1 MIEPTEVNKSIKKP
15 RKTTRVKKDTEPGAP
30 KKPRKTTR
38 VKKAP
43 VSKTEETVVPSTEET
58 VVPSTEETVVPSTE
72 ETVVPKTEETVVP
85 STEETV
91 VPKTEETVVPSTE
104 ETDGPSTEE
113 TPIITNV
120 MEMTITENDKI
131 NVIMDSFVNNQ
142 IRELTQ
148 IYIQDRHCNNNE
160 LGVLYI
166 YFEKDKVNVK
176 YYPVSHRFV
185 TPELKESVLDKNND
199 QNSIMFMLLLNYVNN
214 VGRLVLNDLDK

>member
-15 RKTTRVKKDTEPGAP
+15 RKTTRVKKDTDPGAP

-43 VSKTEETVVPSTEET
+43 VSKTEETDVPSTEETDVPSTEET
-58 VVPSTEETVVPSTE
+58 VG
-72 ETVVPKTEETVVP
+72 
-85 STEETV
+85 
-91 VPKTEETVVPSTE
+91 PSTE
-104 ETDGPSTEE
+104 ETDGPSTEEMVGPSTEETVGPSTEETGVHPFKTDMATEE

-185 TPELKESVLDKNND
+185 TPELKASVLDKNND

>member
-43 VSKTEETVVPSTEET
+43 VSK
-58 VVPSTEETVVPSTE
+58 TEETVVPSTE

>member
-43 VSKTEETVVPSTEET
+43 VS
-58 VVPSTEETVVPSTE
+58 
-72 ETVVPKTEETVVP
+72 KTEETVVP

>member
-43 VSKTEETVVPSTEET
+43 VS
-58 VVPSTEETVVPSTE
+58 
-72 ETVVPKTEETVVP
+72 
-85 STEETV
+85 
-91 VPKTEETVVPSTE
+91 KTEETVVPSTE

>member
-58 VVPSTEETVVPSTE
+58 VVP
-72 ETVVPKTEETVVP
+72 
-85 STEETV
+85 
-91 VPKTEETVVPSTE
+91 KTEETVVPSTE

-120 MEMTITENDKI
+120 MEKTITENDKI